1 MRSCCCFSVDKKQ
14 LWISVFFIA
23 ILGFFCYRRS
33 LKDLD
38 TKVSNWHWLSLIII
52 NWLLTEH
59 TWTDWCHRQKNRGT
73 IQPVFSTNYADMKN
87 EKSSNAHPTIL
98 HFLWFFIWYILL
110 HFHAYKMNIVA
121 HLKNKKNPASRGW
134 TGGAWCITSMW
145 LLWQSHSFFL
155 HINILLTKNTPVRNI
170 NRSCGRN
177 QGLDSSWYRHIY
189 FVLFSW
195 LNTPARIKTRKL
207 IFE

>member
-59 TWTDWCHRQKNRGT
+59 TWTDWRHRQKTGGPSNQCSAPT
-73 IQPVFSTNYADMKN
+73 MQIWKMKN
-87 EKSSNAHPTIL
+87 PPTLTQQYYISYDFSSDIYC
-98 HFLWFFIWYILL
+98 FISTHIKWILL
-110 HFHAYKMNIVA
+110 HIK
-121 HLKNKKNPASRGW
+121 KKKNLQVEGGLVERGALLQCDSYGRV
-134 TGGAWCITSMW
+134 TFFFCIS
-145 LLWQSHSFFL
+145 
-155 HINILLTKNTPVRNI
+155 
-170 NRSCGRN
+170 
-177 QGLDSSWYRHIY
+177 IY
-189 FVLFSW
+189 Y
-195 LNTPARIKTRKL
+195 
-207 IFE
+207 

>member
-59 TWTDWCHRQKNRGT
+59 TWTDWRHRQKTGGPSNQCSAPT
-73 IQPVFSTNYADMKN
+73 MQIWKMKN
-87 EKSSNAHPTIL
+87 PPTLTQQYYISYDFSSDIYC
-98 HFLWFFIWYILL
+98 FISTHIKWILL
-110 HFHAYKMNIVA
+110 HI
-121 HLKNKKNPASRGW
+121 KKKKKPASRGW

-145 LLWQSHSFFL
+145 LLWQSHIFFL